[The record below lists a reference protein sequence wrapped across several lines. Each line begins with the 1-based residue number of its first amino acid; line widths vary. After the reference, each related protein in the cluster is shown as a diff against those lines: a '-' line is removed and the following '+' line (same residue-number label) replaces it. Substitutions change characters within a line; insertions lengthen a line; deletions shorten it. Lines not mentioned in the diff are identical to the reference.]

1 MTGKAAL
8 IPFGLGWTGSLVL
21 FMPDSPTLDDFLDL
35 DASAAVHIPW
45 SVTLR
50 LVDRILSRLPGT
62 ADFARELLR
71 LARAGEPADVWR
83 YLVGR
88 CCLRGGDPTS
98 TRLTWPSG
106 FVPPEW
112 QSGVGGCLG
121 MTQAAAEDAGWLG
134 RARYVKVS

>member
-1 MTGKAAL
+1 MSAFLHLNRTVQVAGKAAL
-8 IPFGLGWTGSLVL
+8 IPFGLGWTGNLVL

-71 LARAGEPADVWR
+71 LARAGEPA
-83 YLVGR
+83 
-88 CCLRGGDPTS
+88 
-98 TRLTWPSG
+98 
-106 FVPPEW
+106 E
-112 QSGVGGCLG
+112 QSGDIWLG
-121 MTQAAAEDAGWLG
+121 AAA
-134 RARYVKVS
+134 YVAATLRPLD